1 MLKLEQSF
9 VKNSINETYCEKNT
23 GVIWWK
29 IVYEK
34 RKLI

>member
-9 VKNSINETYCEKNT
+9 VKNSINETYCEKNA

-29 IVYEK
+29 MQAKYS
-34 RKLI
+34 

>member
-1 MLKLEQSF
+1 MVKLEQSF

-29 IVYEK
+29 MQAKYS
-34 RKLI
+34 